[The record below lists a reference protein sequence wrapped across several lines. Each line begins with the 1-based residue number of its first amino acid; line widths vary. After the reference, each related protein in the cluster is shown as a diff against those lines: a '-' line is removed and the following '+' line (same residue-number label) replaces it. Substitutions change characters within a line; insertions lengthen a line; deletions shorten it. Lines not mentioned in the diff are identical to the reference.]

1 MAFHSS
7 EGRSHSMVV
16 DCGGSTAKHR
26 KLLAQAFAA
35 RARSH
40 DFLAISHLDSDHING
55 LEDLKNAGVN
65 FRTVFLPHV
74 DMSNYLQWMTLK
86 LSARV
91 RARSLI
97 ADFARVATLLYGGN
111 FGQVVIVGSPDD
123 DEGSEL
129 DRAFDGKKK
138 DGADVLSNEAHQAI
152 ERAKSSGSRLSCS
165 TSLTFELD
173 WLIRFYSHE
182 WTVPKEVSSI
192 WNLQLLQN
200 LRNVTNRAGANL
212 NSAEWASFS
221 LALKSEL
228 KRRADPS
235 LSAEL
240 ISLVPPADHRAPAL
254 AKLGSAVATTNVS
267 CKKLLTKLY
276 GIFSSLHDY
285 NDASLCVY
293 SGPAERGIGAPRQ
306 CFERR
311 VHSGVLAKGVP
322 TRTTTRAVGWI
333 HTGDANLSDKGRLD
347 GFLDHYLAET
357 PLTSTLVLP
366 HHGSRRSFDKHLNRL
381 RELAAGLANP
391 TVFLA
396 PAEPHGKFH
405 HPDGDVVHACHHLG
419 DLAIVDKDAISCY
432 SESLTTEWYWSHYW
446 YLSP

>member
-1 MAFHSS
+1 MALHSS
-7 EGRSHSMVV
+7 HGRSLSMVV

-26 KLLAQAFAA
+26 KLLAESFAA
-35 RARSH
+35 RACSH

-55 LEDLKNAGVN
+55 LDALKNAGVN

-74 DMSNYLQWMTLK
+74 DIGNYLQWMTLK

-91 RARSLI
+91 RAGSLL

-123 DEGSEL
+123 DEGPES
-129 DRAFDGKKK
+129 DRASDGKKER
-138 DGADVLSNEAHQAI
+138 ADVLSNDAHQAI
-152 ERAKSSGSRLSCS
+152 ESAKASGSRLSCS
-165 TSLTFELD
+165 TSLTFDLD
-173 WLIRFYSHE
+173 WLIRFYSRE
-182 WTVPKEVSSI
+182 WKFPKEVSSI
-192 WNLQLLQN
+192 WNLQLLQD
-200 LRNVTNRAGANL
+200 LRNVINKAGGDL
-212 NSAEWASFS
+212 SSAEWTDFS

-228 KRRADPS
+228 NRRADPS
-235 LSAEL
+235 LSTEL
-240 ISLVPPADHRAPAL
+240 ITLVPPTDHRAPAL
-254 AKLGSAVATTNVS
+254 AKLGNAVTTTNVS
-267 CKKLLTKLY
+267 CKKLLSDLY

-293 SGPAERGIGAPRQ
+293 SGPAERGIGARRQ

-311 VHSGVLAKGVP
+311 LHSGVLAKGVP
-322 TRTTTRAVGWI
+322 TRVTTRAVGWI
-333 HTGDANLSDKGRLD
+333 HTGDANLSDKDHLD
-347 GFLDHYLAET
+347 DFLDHYFAET

-381 RELAAGLANP
+381 RELAAGLAKP

-432 SESLTTEWYWSHYW
+432 SESLTTEWHWPHYW
-446 YLSP
+446 